1 MRRMLF
7 ALSTAGLI
15 GLILAG
21 TTSMAVAGGSADA
34 DESQARQIWWVLQH
48 ASDLEDNLIQVDVE
62 DGIATL
68 EGAVDSQKERTEA
81 QQLAHV
87 SGILGVN
94 NRLKVRHPGEY

>member
-1 MRRMLF
+1 MKRIWF

-15 GLILAG
+15 LA
-21 TTSMAVAGGSADA
+21 TTSMAVAGGSAA
-34 DESQARQIWWVLQH
+34 GEDELQARQIWWTLQH

-68 EGAVDSQKERTEA
+68 EGAVDSQKERDEA

-87 SGILGVN
+87 KGILGVN
-94 NRLKVRHPGEY
+94 NRLRVRCPGEY